1 VELSE
6 TVDEVLARHHVDAAG
21 PVIVNPAVVGGVY
34 IPLTVRRNAEGRQI
48 PAPKVLAEIQSDLRD
63 RGISAEYHLVD
74 ETGRVIDEGLRESL
88 IERFPDLISKAVV
101 SIEGG
106 SIQVWIDTTRE
117 IDVEQASTIKEHV
130 RKYAELFN
138 VRSFKVDVANEANL
152 PSNLELI
159 SLIRRLSP
167 VDCYRLQRELLAR
180 QFEVLSPTWINH
192 KLDTM
197 RKAGLVVRMP
207 NRTYALTTEA
217 LQRLGTAKGRNS
229 PDVARLLFLAR
240 GGR

>member
-1 VELSE
+1 MELSE
-6 TVDEVLARHHVDAAG
+6 TVDEVLAGHHVNAAG
-21 PVIVNPAVVGGVY
+21 PVIVNPGVAGGVY
-34 IPLTVRRNAEGRQI
+34 IPLTIRRDAEGRQT
-48 PAPKVLAEIQSDLRD
+48 PTPKILADIQRDLRG
-63 RGISAEYHLVD
+63 RGIVAEYHLVD

-101 SIEGG
+101 SNERG

-117 IDVEQASTIKEHV
+117 VDVEQASSIKQHV
-130 RKYAELFN
+130 QKYVELFN

-152 PSNLELI
+152 PSNLELL
-159 SLIRRLSP
+159 SLIRRLAP
-167 VDCYRLQRELLAR
+167 VDCHQLQRDLLAR
-180 QFEVLSPTWINH
+180 EFKAPSLTWINH
-192 KLDTM
+192 KLDAL
-197 RKAGLVVRMP
+197 RKAGLVVRMD
-207 NRTYALTTEA
+207 NRTYAVTAEA